1 MAWGH
6 GGGQGLIPGHTVV
19 PVQPRPP
26 LKPGAH
32 STLQKDSPSFLPLSA
47 GKSQEVALGD
57 PTDGHSKRP
66 LNRVASHPP
75 GSLLFPKE
83 GSLLLRDRA
92 DKSGSPCLTP
102 HAGLVPRPVPPQ
114 AWGAPVTHPTRHVF
128 PFTLH
133 LAHKAAL
140 VDKQPVKMAVSVA
153 IPSLNPSRWRTK
165 DHAPQAAVC
174 TGAALCHCCPRASLP
189 VLLPEES
196 PRALRPGGTTGQ
208 SSWNP
213 VTMAQALSCRRP
225 GWLLTVFTA
234 LELGDGGLSQP
245 PTSLQLLTSVQCVYV
260 CVCMCVLVCLR
271 LWHMCVHTCV

>member
-83 GSLLLRDRA
+83 GSLLLGDRA
-92 DKSGSPCLTP
+92 GKSGSPCLTP

-165 DHAPQAAVC
+165 DHAPPLKLRSAQELLCATVAHVPPFLCYSLRSPHVLSGLAAPQGRVHG
-174 TGAALCHCCPRASLP
+174 TLSL
-189 VLLPEES
+189 
-196 PRALRPGGTTGQ
+196 
-208 SSWNP
+208 W
-213 VTMAQALSCRRP
+213 
-225 GWLLTVFTA
+225 
-234 LELGDGGLSQP
+234 
-245 PTSLQLLTSVQCVYV
+245 
-260 CVCMCVLVCLR
+260 LR
-271 LWHMCVHTCV
+271 LCPAEGQLGFLRCSRPWSSATEGFPSLRLPSSS